1 LTLLND
7 HLLSKC
13 CLTRAQQCTLI
24 SEGYAQTCKSWEDKM
39 NIAEFKASITE
50 KAPPANLPVPL
61 AALWWDAKGDWAEAH
76 AQVDELETVDGMAV
90 HASIAKKAPR
100 PTPITGTNAP
110 AAFFSAQRSTPSG
123 PRLSRAC
130 SRKLQ
135 MDEEPLIT
143 C

>member
-13 CLTRAQQCTLI
+13 CLTRAQQCTLM

-90 HASIAKKAPR
+90 HAYLHRKEGSASNADYWYQRAGRIFQR
-100 PTPITGTNAP
+100 PTFDAEWTALVE
-110 AAFFSAQRSTPSG
+110 SLLAQTANG
-123 PRLSRAC
+123 
-130 SRKLQ
+130 
-135 MDEEPLIT
+135 
-143 C
+143 